1 MRDKRKLKTQIKQN
15 TTKPEWNEEFQ
26 LLIHEPEHQHLT
38 LHMFDHDVLSVDDEI
53 GRGSFPIRNLRNG
66 EEEELDIE
74 IKEQKGQ
81 KVDQM
86 MVSVLCCAVLCC
98 AVPCCAVLCCAVPC
112 RAVPCRAVLHFEGEV
127 MLLAD
132 HEAC

>member
-1 MRDKRKLKTQIKQN
+1 
-15 TTKPEWNEEFQ
+15 
-26 LLIHEPEHQHLT
+26 
-38 LHMFDHDVLSVDDEI
+38 MFDHDVLSVDDEI

-66 EEEELDIE
+66 DEEELDIE

-98 AVPCCAVLCCAVPC
+98 AVLCCAVLCRAVPC